1 MAGKT
6 SVMKGKALW
15 CKVFEPDTKFD
26 TNGIYSVNVLIP
38 EAEAVEVCEYLDGL
52 VDARRE
58 EEIKAKPKLKNGLST
73 KTPYEPEYDQNGDPT
88 GNIEFKLKLKAK
100 VITRTGD
107 TYEQKPIVVDA
118 KRTPIDKDTAIGNG
132 SVIKVAYEPIPYM
145 MASTKQVGVSLRM
158 KGVQVIDLVEY
169 GGGSS
174 MFDDEDGF
182 VSAAVAKDDAND
194 SPFDDE
200 ATEYGQ
206 AEGDF

>member
-1 MAGKT
+1 MPRKT
-6 SVMKGKALW
+6 SMMKGNALW

-26 TNGIYSVNVLIP
+26 TNGIYSVTVLIP
-38 EAEAVEVCEYLDGL
+38 EAEAAEVCEYLDTL
-52 VDARRE
+52 VDDKFA

-73 KTPYEPEYDQNGDPT
+73 KTPYEPEYDQNGDAT

-100 VITRTGD
+100 VVTRTGD

-118 KRTPIDKDTAIGNG
+118 KRKPLDKDTAIGNG

-145 MASTKQVGVSLRM
+145 MASTKTVGVSLRM

-182 VSAAVAKDDAND
+182 VSEAVAKDDAKD
-194 SPFDDE
+194 TPFDDE
-200 ATEYGQ
+200 ATDNGEAQ
-206 AEGDF
+206 GDF

>member
-52 VDARRE
+52 VDDKLV
-58 EEIKAKPKLKNGLST
+58 EEIKAKPKLKGGLFT
-73 KTPYEPEYDQNGDPT
+73 KRPYEPEYDQNGDPT

-132 SVIKVAYEPIPYM
+132 SVIKVAYEPIPYL

-169 GGGSS
+169 GLSLIHI
-174 MFDDEDGF
+174 
-182 VSAAVAKDDAND
+182 
-194 SPFDDE
+194 
-200 ATEYGQ
+200 
-206 AEGDF
+206 